1 MKTEEDP
8 SSAACSHNSAT
19 SANRVPQTATTTS
32 VANQFIFESVGF
44 CVLQTHSGGDT
55 GTKPSSKHSS
65 TATATT
71 TKGVGVGAT
80 QINYTTPSDPTDIH
94 LTFSI

>member
-1 MKTEEDP
+1 VKTEEDP

-71 TKGVGVGAT
+71 T
-80 QINYTTPSDPTDIH
+80 D
-94 LTFSI
+94 LRCTFSWYANCKNLHIAYYISNLVND